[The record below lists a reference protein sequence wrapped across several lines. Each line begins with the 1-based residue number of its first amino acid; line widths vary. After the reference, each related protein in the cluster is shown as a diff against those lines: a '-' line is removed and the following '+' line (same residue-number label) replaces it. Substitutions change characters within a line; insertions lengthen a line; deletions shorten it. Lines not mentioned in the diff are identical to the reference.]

1 MRFVNVDRTTPM
13 LLPVDSSCLSWAPL
27 PLTGLTY
34 EPMPAKIKT
43 SLTSVPSNW
52 TRREKL
58 RTQAGREIYSK
69 RQQSVEP
76 VFGIIQQAMGFRQI
90 LLRGLDKVQNEWQLV
105 CLACNCKGLFNLK
118 NQLEMA

>member
-1 MRFVNVDRTTPM
+1 MQNEASHQQRRYDFRPEKV
-13 LLPVDSSCLSWAPL
+13 
-27 PLTGLTY
+27 Y
-34 EPMPAKIKT
+34 KKPAKKVIDPE
-43 SLTSVPSNW
+43 LLDM
-52 TRREKL
+52 RQKL

-76 VFGIIQQAMGFRQI
+76 AFGIIQQAMGFRQF

-105 CLACNCKGLFNLK
+105 CLAYNCKGLFNLK